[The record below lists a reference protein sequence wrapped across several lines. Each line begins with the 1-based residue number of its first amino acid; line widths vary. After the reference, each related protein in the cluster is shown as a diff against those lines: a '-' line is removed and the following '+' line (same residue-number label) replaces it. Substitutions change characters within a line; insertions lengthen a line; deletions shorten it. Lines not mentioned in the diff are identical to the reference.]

1 MTSNHNWI
9 RNSEWKEVFI
19 EEQFSYFCSGFLF
32 QHLTNTQILK
42 WWPDSSS
49 GVLPLTWIS
58 PVVRIVKCK
67 YCKIILI
74 YSRYIL
80 PHTSKISRTTKGST
94 SKCPN
99 CLQEGHFKRINY
111 IIVYI
116 LYHGRLMISLLS
128 WWVFQYSYQP
138 SSQ

>member
-1 MTSNHNWI
+1 MEGSFH
-9 RNSEWKEVFI
+9 RRAVFI
-19 EEQFSYFCSGFLF
+19 FLF
-32 QHLTNTQILK
+32 WILVPTFDQYTDIEMVTRLFIRGPS
-42 WWPDSSS
+42 PDMNITSCKD
-49 GVLPLTWIS
+49 
-58 PVVRIVKCK
+58 VKSK
-67 YCKIILI
+67 YCQIILI
-74 YSRYIL
+74 YSRHIL